1 MLRLDSGLHGALRA
15 AARAQ
20 GVSLNEYCARK
31 LAAPLGDLQAF
42 EGASEAI
49 RRAAALLGESLVAV
63 VVFGSWARG
72 DVTATSD
79 VDLLIVAGDDVPLTR
94 DLYRRWDETPLDW
107 GQHVVE
113 PHFVRT
119 PATGQSPSGFWAEIA
134 VDGIVLYQRDAHIS
148 NWLAVVRRQLAE
160 GRLQR
165 RTVQGQAYWT
175 RED

>member
-15 AARAQ
+15 TARAH

-63 VVFGSWARG
+63 MVFGSWARG
-72 DVTATSD
+72 EVAATSD
-79 VDLLIVAGDDVPLTR
+79 VDLLIVAGDDVALTR
-94 DLYRRWDETPLDW
+94 DLYRRWDETPLAW

-113 PHFVRT
+113 PHFVRA
-119 PATGQSPSGFWAEIA
+119 PAAGQSPSGFWAEIA

-148 NWLAVVRRQLAE
+148 NWLAAVRRQLAE

-165 RTVQGQAYWT
+165 RTVHGQAYWA
-175 RED
+175 REE